1 VSHYFTDNAD
11 MSHSRRVIPFR
22 FLGVNYKFVSDN
34 GVFSKDEI
42 DYGTQLLLSCLDFS
56 SLNNKIVDL
65 GCGYGVIAV
74 IASKITDSEVLA
86 IDVNPRAIELTK
98 ENSDLNNAKV
108 KAIENNGLTNID
120 KLFNT
125 IITNPPIRAGKET
138 VYRLFDQA
146 YEKLEEDGFLWVVI
160 RKQQGAVSAVNKL
173 NELFGNCLVV
183 ERKKGF
189 WILKSNKT

>member
-1 VSHYFTDNAD
+1 MSHYFTDNAD

-42 DYGTQLLLSCLDFS
+42 DDGTQLLLSCLDFS
-56 SLNNKIVDL
+56 SLNNGIVDL

-74 IASKITDSEVLA
+74 IVSKITNSEVLA

-98 ENSDLNNAKV
+98 ENSDLNNVKV

-120 KLFNT
+120 KLFRA

-146 YEKLEEDGFLWVVI
+146 YEKLEEDGVLWVVI

-189 WILKSNKT
+189 WILKSDKT

>member
-1 VSHYFTDNAD
+1 MSHYFTDNAD

-42 DYGTQLLLSCLDFS
+42 DDGTQLLLSCLDFS
-56 SLNNKIVDL
+56 SLNNGIVDL

-74 IASKITDSEVLA
+74 IVSKITNSEVLA

-98 ENSDLNNAKV
+98 ENSDLNNVKV

-120 KLFNT
+120 KLFSA

-146 YEKLEEDGFLWVVI
+146 YEKLKEDGVLWVVI

>member
-1 VSHYFTDNAD
+1 MSHYFTDNAD

-42 DYGTQLLLSCLDFS
+42 DDGTQLLLSCLDFS
-56 SLNNKIVDL
+56 SLNNGIVDL

-74 IASKITDSEVLA
+74 IVSKITNSEVLA

-98 ENSDLNNAKV
+98 ENSDLNNVKV

-120 KLFNT
+120 KLFSA

-146 YEKLEEDGFLWVVI
+146 YEKLEEDGVLWVVI

>member
-1 VSHYFTDNAD
+1 MSHYFTDNAD

>member
-1 VSHYFTDNAD
+1 MSHYFTDNAD

-42 DYGTQLLLSCLDFS
+42 DDGTQLLLSCLDFS
-56 SLNNKIVDL
+56 SLNNGIVDL

-74 IASKITDSEVLA
+74 IVSKITNSEVLA

-98 ENSDLNNAKV
+98 ENSDLNNVKV

-120 KLFNT
+120 KLFSA

-138 VYRLFDQA
+138 VYLLFDQA
-146 YEKLEEDGFLWVVI
+146 YEKLKEDGVLWVVI

>member
-1 VSHYFTDNAD
+1 MSHYFTDNAD
-11 MSHSRRVIPFR
+11 MSHNRRVIPFR

-56 SLNNKIVDL
+56 GLQNKIVDL

-74 IASKITDSEVLA
+74 IVSKITNSEVIA
-86 IDVNPRAIELTK
+86 IDVNPRAIDLTK
-98 ENSDLNNAKV
+98 ENSELNNVKV

-120 KLFNT
+120 ERFNV
-125 IITNPPIRAGKET
+125 IITNPPIRTGKET

-146 YEKLEEDGFLWVVI
+146 YEKLEHNGILLVVI
-160 RKQQGAVSAVNKL
+160 RKQQGALSAVNKL
-173 NELFGNCLVV
+173 KELFGDCLIV

-189 WILKSNKT
+189 WILKSVKT

>member
-1 VSHYFTDNAD
+1 

-42 DYGTQLLLSCLDFS
+42 DDGTQLLLSCLDFS
-56 SLNNKIVDL
+56 SLNNGIVDL

-74 IASKITDSEVLA
+74 IVSKITNSEVLA

-98 ENSDLNNAKV
+98 ENSDLNNVKV

-120 KLFNT
+120 KLFRA

-146 YEKLEEDGFLWVVI
+146 YEKLEEDGVLWVVI

-189 WILKSNKT
+189 WILKSDKT

>member
-1 VSHYFTDNAD
+1 MSHYFTDNAD

-42 DYGTQLLLSCLDFS
+42 DDGTQLLLSCLDFS
-56 SLNNKIVDL
+56 SLNNGIVDL

-74 IASKITDSEVLA
+74 IVSKITNSEVLA

-98 ENSDLNNAKV
+98 ENSDLNNVKV

-120 KLFNT
+120 KLFRA

-146 YEKLEEDGFLWVVI
+146 YEKLKEDGVLWVVI

>member
-1 VSHYFTDNAD
+1 MSHYFTDNAD

-42 DYGTQLLLSCLDFS
+42 DDGTQLLLSCLDFS
-56 SLNNKIVDL
+56 SLNNGIVDL

-74 IASKITDSEVLA
+74 IVSKITNSEVLA

-98 ENSDLNNAKV
+98 ENSDLNNVKV

-120 KLFNT
+120 KLFRA

-146 YEKLEEDGFLWVVI
+146 YEKLEEDGVLWVVI

>member
-1 VSHYFTDNAD
+1 MSHYFTDNAD

-42 DYGTQLLLSCLDFS
+42 DDGTQLLLSCLDFS
-56 SLNNKIVDL
+56 SLNNGIVDL

-74 IASKITDSEVLA
+74 IVSKITDSEVLA

-98 ENSDLNNAKV
+98 ENSDLNNVKV

-120 KLFNT
+120 KLFRA

-146 YEKLEEDGFLWVVI
+146 YEKLEEDGVLWVVI